1 MGYTGHMKSK
11 LDILLIVGMALCY
24 AAGQFFAADRFAMLA
39 GALLVVF
46 IVRMLGGSITWM
58 LTGR

>member
-1 MGYTGHMKSK
+1 MKSK

-24 AAGQFFAADRFAMLA
+24 AAGQIIAADRFAMLA

-46 IVRMLGGSITWM
+46 IVRMLGSSITWM

>member
-1 MGYTGHMKSK
+1 MKSK
-11 LDILLIVGMALCY
+11 LDILLIVGMAICY
-24 AAGQFFAADRFAMLA
+24 AAGQFVAADRFPMLA

-46 IVRMLGGSITWM
+46 VIRLVGGSISWM

>member
-1 MGYTGHMKSK
+1 MKSK